1 MRQTLASIFCVA
13 ALASGPMAAA
23 QDNYPTKSITMIVPS
38 EPGGATD
45 VAARAINAELSKKL
59 GQTVIIENRGGASG
73 IIGTEL
79 AARAEPNG
87 YTLLLAPPPPSV
99 IVPQYRKTPYS
110 IFKNFVPVTLIET
123 APQILIVNPKVPAS
137 SVKELIALARKDPKA
152 LSYGSAGYG
161 SPSSLAG
168 QMFNKV
174 NGLKIAEVPFKG
186 AGPSMTSLLGN
197 HIQMTFAPI
206 TVALPYIKQG
216 SVKALAVT
224 SPKRSK
230 AFPDVPTLIESG
242 SNVEVTSFYGVL
254 APAGTPQ
261 PIVDK
266 LQQSIAEVLKD
277 PKVKGFFEDSG
288 AEVGGD
294 TPTDFGAFMHR
305 QYNQYGD
312 ILRQLGIAKK

>member
-1 MRQTLASIFCVA
+1 
-13 ALASGPMAAA
+13 MAAA
-23 QDNYPTKSITMIVPS
+23 QEDYPTKSITMIVPS

-45 VAARAINAELSKKL
+45 VAARAINAQLSKKL

-79 AARAEPNG
+79 AARAAPNG

-99 IVPQYRKTPYS
+99 IVPQYRKVPYD
-110 IFKNFVPVTLIET
+110 IFKRFAPVSLIET
-123 APQILIVNPKVPAS
+123 APQILIVNPKVPAKT
-137 SVKELIALARKDPKA
+137 VQELIALARKDPKA

-174 NGLKIAEVPFKG
+174 NDLKIAEVPFKG
-186 AGPSMTSLLGN
+186 AGPSMTALLGN

-230 AFPDVPTLIESG
+230 AFPDVPTLIETG
-242 SNVEVTSFYGVL
+242 SNIDVTSFYGVL
-254 APAGTPQ
+254 APAGTPK
-261 PIVDK
+261 PIIDK
-266 LQQSIAEVLKD
+266 LQKAIAEVLAD

-294 TPTDFGAFMHR
+294 TPEEFGAFMHK
-305 QYNQYGD
+305 QYAQYGD
-312 ILRQLGIAKK
+312 ILKQLGIAKK

>member
-1 MRQTLASIFCVA
+1 MFCVA

-23 QDNYPTKSITMIVPS
+23 QEDYPTKSITMIVPS

-45 VAARAINAELSKKL
+45 VAARAINAQLSKKL

-79 AARAEPNG
+79 TARAAPNG
-87 YTLLLAPPPPSV
+87 YTLLLVPPPPSV
-99 IVPQYRKTPYS
+99 IVPQYRKVPYD
-110 IFKNFVPVTLIET
+110 IFKRFAPVTLIET
-123 APQILIVNPKVPAS
+123 APQILIVNPKVAATT
-137 SVKELIALARKDPKA
+137 VQELIALARKEPKA

-168 QMFNKV
+168 QMFNRV
-174 NGLKIAEVPFKG
+174 NDLKIAEVPFKG
-186 AGPSMTSLLGN
+186 AGPSMTALLGN

-230 AFPDVPTLIESG
+230 AFPDVPTLIETG
-242 SNVEVTSFYGVL
+242 NDIDVTSFYGVL

-261 PIVDK
+261 PIIDK
-266 LQQSIAEVLKD
+266 LRNAIAEVLLE
-277 PKVKGFFEDSG
+277 PQVKGFFEDSG

-294 TPTDFGAFMHR
+294 TPEEFGAFMR
-305 QYNQYGD
+305 KQYAQYGD
-312 ILRQLGIAKK
+312 ILKQLGIAKK